1 MRSRYHRWDGSQDP
15 LGDKVDVRAV
25 MDEMSD
31 ELLSGYGPR
40 WSLRELQRRG
50 MPGRSGLDNMLRRI
64 RQQRRKLAEETDL
77 SGPLRDIRRKLDEIV
92 SMERRALAGQ
102 QGDDARM
109 KELILD
115 ALPQQPADAIRE
127 LTNYE
132 FESPEAARQF
142 QTLLESLRQEV
153 LNSYFRD
160 LAGAMSNVTEA
171 DLERLKNMLAE
182 LNEMIAADNR
192 GDDYDFERFMAR
204 HGDFFPENPRSLRE
218 LIELMARRM
227 AAMSR
232 LLASMS
238 ESQRRELAELAASVM
253 EDMDL
258 AWQMDQLNRSLRELL
273 PSLRWDEPSPNWGEA
288 EMPMSAAVDAIERLG
303 ELDELEDTMS
313 GDYAGATLDDIDEDK
328 VRRAL
333 GEDALD
339 DLRRLKE
346 IERAL
351 EQAGIMRRR
360 RGELE
365 LSPRGARMIGE
376 RSLTKM
382 LERIRREPTHR
393 ARGGQ
398 AEPTGATRAWEFGD
412 SDPISVE
419 RTVHNAV
426 VRGGPGREVRLRP
439 EDFEVVETESRPR
452 TATALLLDLSMS
464 MPLRGH
470 WLPAKRMALALH
482 ALIDSKYPQDSL
494 HLIGFSDYA
503 HRMEP
508 AELASSG
515 WQEVQGTNMQHA
527 FLLAQRVL
535 VEDPRTIKQVIMV
548 TDGEPTA
555 HLEDGYAW
563 FNWPPI
569 PETIEKT
576 LREALRLARSD
587 ISINVFMLERSPG
600 LEAFMDK
607 LASLTGGS
615 IYRADSDAI
624 GATVIGRYVNRRAV

>member
-1 MRSRYHRWDGSQDP
+1 MRSRYYRWDGSQDP
-15 LGDKVDVRAV
+15 LGEKVDVRAV
-25 MDEMSD
+25 LDEMSD

-50 MPGRSGLDNMLRRI
+50 VTGRSGLDDMLRRV
-64 RQQRRKLAEETDL
+64 RQQRQKLAQDTDL
-77 SGPLRDIRRKLDEIV
+77 SGPLRDVRRKLDEIL
-92 SMERRALAGQ
+92 STERGALGERDD
-102 QGDDARM
+102 DDARM
-109 KELILD
+109 KEVMLD
-115 ALPQQPADAIRE
+115 ALPQHPAGAIRE
-127 LTNYE
+127 LTNYD
-132 FESPEAARQF
+132 FASPEAAQQF
-142 QTLLESLRQEV
+142 EALLESLREEV
-153 LNSYFRD
+153 LNSYFRN
-160 LAGAMSNVTEA
+160 LAGAMRNVTPE
-171 DLERLKNMLAE
+171 DLERLKDMLAE
-182 LNEMIAADNR
+182 LNDMIAADRR
-192 GDDYDFERFMAR
+192 GDDYDFEGFMQR
-204 HGDFFPENPRSLRE
+204 YGDFFPENPRTLQE
-218 LIELMARRM
+218 LLEAMARRM

-238 ESQRRELAELAASVM
+238 ESQRRELADLAASVM

-258 AWQMDQLNRSLRELL
+258 AWQVDQLNRSLRELM
-273 PSLRWDEPSPNWGEA
+273 PSLPWDEASPNWGEA

-303 ELDELEDTMS
+303 ELDELEETMS

-328 VRRAL
+328 VRRIMGDEAL
-333 GEDALD
+333 EDLQW
-339 DLRRLKE
+339 LKE

-351 EQAGIMRRR
+351 EDAGIMRRR

-365 LSPRGARMIGE
+365 LTPRGARMIGE
-376 RSLTKM
+376 RSLTKV

-398 AEPTGATRAWEFGD
+398 AEPTGATRAWQFGD

-426 VRGGPGREVRLRP
+426 VRGGPGRELQLRP
-439 EDFEVVETESRPR
+439 GDFEIIETESRPR

-508 AELASSG
+508 EELASSG

-527 FLLAQRVL
+527 FLLARRIL
-535 VEDPRTIKQVIMV
+535 GEDPRSIKQVIMV

-576 LREALRLARSD
+576 LSEAMRLARSD
-587 ISINVFMLERSPG
+587 ISINVFMLERAPG
-600 LEAFMDK
+600 LEAFMEK
-607 LASLTGGS
+607 LAHLTGGS

-624 GATVIGRYVNRRAV
+624 ESTIIGRYIS

>member
-1 MRSRYHRWDGSQDP
+1 MPRTRFHRWDGSQDP
-15 LGDKVDVRAV
+15 LGEKIDVRAV
-25 MDEMSD
+25 LDEMSD

-50 MPGRSGLDNMLRRI
+50 MTGRSGLDDMLRRV
-64 RQQRRKLAEETDL
+64 RRQRRRVEEQTDL
-77 SGPLRDIRRKLDEIV
+77 SGPLREVRQKLDDII
-92 SMERRALAGQ
+92 STERSALAER
-102 QGDDARM
+102 GDDGARM
-109 KELILD
+109 KEAMLD
-115 ALPQQPADAIRE
+115 ALPHHPAGAIRE

-132 FESPEAARQF
+132 FTSPEAAQKF
-142 QTLLESLRQEV
+142 ESLMESLRQEV
-153 LNSYFRD
+153 LNSYFRN
-160 LAGAMSNVTEA
+160 LAGAMRNVTPE
-171 DLERLKNMLAE
+171 DLQRLKDMLAE
-182 LNEMIAADNR
+182 LNDMIAADRR
-192 GDDYDFERFMAR
+192 GDDYDFEGFMQR
-204 HGDFFPENPRSLRE
+204 YGDFFPENPRNLQE
-218 LIELMARRM
+218 LLEAMARRM

-258 AWQMDQLNRSLRELL
+258 AWQVDQLNQNLRELM
-273 PSLRWDEPSPNWGEA
+273 PSLPWDQASPNWGEA
-288 EMPMSAAVDAIERLG
+288 EMPMSAAVDALERIG
-303 ELDELEDTMS
+303 ELEELEETMS
-313 GDYAGATLDDIDEDK
+313 GDYAGATLDDIDEEK
-328 VRRAL
+328 VRRL
-333 GEDALD
+333 MGDEALD
-339 DLRRLKE
+339 DLRWLKK

-351 EQAGIMRRR
+351 EEAGIMRRR

-365 LSPRGARMIGE
+365 LTPRGARMIGE
-376 RSLTKM
+376 RSLTKV

-398 AEPTGATRAWEFGD
+398 SEPTGATRAWQFGD
-412 SDPISVE
+412 TDPISVE

-426 VRGGPGREVRLRP
+426 VRGGPGRELRLLP
-439 EDFEVVETESRPR
+439 EDFEVIETESRPR

-508 AELASSG
+508 TELAASG

-527 FLLAQRVL
+527 FLLARRVL
-535 VEDPRTIKQVIMV
+535 GEDPRAIKQVIMV

-576 LREALRLARSD
+576 LSEAMRLARSD

-600 LEAFMDK
+600 LEAFMEK
-607 LASLTGGS
+607 LAQLTGGS

-624 GATVIGRYVNRRAV
+624 GATVIGRYMGR

>member
-15 LGDKVDVRAV
+15 LGEKVDVRAV
-25 MDEMSD
+25 LGEMSD

-50 MPGRSGLDNMLRRI
+50 MTGRSGLDDMLRRV
-64 RQQRRKLAEETDL
+64 RQQRRRLERETDL
-77 SGPLRDIRRKLDEIV
+77 SGPLREIRRKLDEVI
-92 SMERRALAGQ
+92 STERRALNENLEV
-102 QGDDARM
+102 DARM
-109 KELILD
+109 KEAMLD
-115 ALPQQPADAIRE
+115 ALPHHPAGAIRE
-127 LTNYE
+127 LTSYE
-132 FESPEAARQF
+132 FTSPEAARKF
-142 QTLLESLRQEV
+142 AELVEDLRREV

-160 LAGAMSNVTEA
+160 LSGAMRNLTPE
-171 DLERLKNMLAE
+171 DLGRLKDMLAE
-182 LNEMIAADNR
+182 LNDMIAADRR
-192 GDDYDFERFMAR
+192 GDEYDFDGFMGR
-204 HGDFFPENPRSLRE
+204 YGDFFPENPRDLQE
-218 LIELMARRM
+218 LLAAMARRM

-232 LLASMS
+232 MLASMS

-253 EDMDL
+253 ADMDL
-258 AWQMDQLNRSLRELL
+258 AWQVDQLNQNLRELM
-273 PSLRWDEPSPNWGEA
+273 PSLPWDETSPNWGEA
-288 EMPMSAAVDAIERLG
+288 DMPMSSAVDALERLG
-303 ELDELEDTMS
+303 ELEELEDTMS
-313 GDYAGATLDDIDEDK
+313 GDYAGATLDDIDEDR
-328 VRRAL
+328 VRTL
-333 GEDALD
+333 MGDEALD
-339 DLRRLKE
+339 DLRWLKKVE
-346 IERAL
+346 KAL
-351 EQAGIMRRR
+351 EEAGVLRRR
-360 RGELE
+360 RGELQ
-365 LSPRGARMIGE
+365 LTPRGARMIGE
-376 RSLTKM
+376 RSLTKV

-398 AEPTGATRAWEFGD
+398 AEPTGATRAWQFGD
-412 SDPISVE
+412 PDPISVE

-426 VRGGPGREVRLRP
+426 IRTGPGKDLRLRP

-470 WLPAKRMALALH
+470 WLPAKRMALALN
-482 ALIDSKYPQDSL
+482 ALIESKYPQDSL

-527 FLLAQRVL
+527 FLLARRIL
-535 VEDPRTIKQVIMV
+535 GEDPRAIKQVIMV

-576 LREALRLARSD
+576 LAEAMRLARSD
-587 ISINVFMLERSPG
+587 ISINVFMLERAPG

-607 LASLTGGS
+607 LARLTGGS
-615 IYRADSDAI
+615 IYRADSDEI
-624 GATVIGRYVNRRAV
+624 GATVIGRYMRR

>member
-15 LGDKVDVRAV
+15 LGEKVDVRAV
-25 MDEMSD
+25 LDEMSD

-50 MPGRSGLDNMLRRI
+50 MTGRSGLDDMLRRV
-64 RQQRRKLAEETDL
+64 RQQRRRLEQETDL
-77 SGPLRDIRRKLDEIV
+77 SGPLREIRQKLNEII
-92 SMERRALAGQ
+92 STERSALNENKDG
-102 QGDDARM
+102 DARL
-109 KELILD
+109 KEAMLD
-115 ALPQQPADAIRE
+115 ALPHHPAGAIRE
-127 LTNYE
+127 LTSYE
-132 FESPEAARQF
+132 FTSPEAAQMF
-142 QTLLESLRQEV
+142 EELVEGLRREV

-160 LAGAMSNVTEA
+160 LSGAIRNLTPE
-171 DLERLKNMLAE
+171 DLGRLKDMLAE
-182 LNEMIAADNR
+182 LNDMIAADRR
-192 GDDYDFERFMAR
+192 GDEYDFEGFMGR
-204 HGDFFPENPRSLRE
+204 YGDFFPENPRDLQE
-218 LIELMARRM
+218 LLEAMARRM

-232 LLASMS
+232 MLASMS
-238 ESQRRELAELAASVM
+238 ESQRKELAELAASVM
-253 EDMDL
+253 ADMDL
-258 AWQMDQLNRSLRELL
+258 AWQVDRLNQNLRELM
-273 PSLRWDEPSPNWGEA
+273 PSLPWDQASPNWGEA
-288 EMPMSAAVDAIERLG
+288 EMPMSSAVDAMERLG
-303 ELDELEDTMS
+303 ELEELEETMS

-328 VRRAL
+328 VRTL
-333 GEDALD
+333 MGDEALD
-339 DLRRLKE
+339 DLRWLKK

-351 EQAGIMRRR
+351 EEAGILRRR
-360 RGELE
+360 RGELQ
-365 LSPRGARMIGE
+365 LTPRGARMIGE
-376 RSLTKM
+376 RSLTKV

-398 AEPTGATRAWEFGD
+398 AEPTGATRAWQFGD
-412 SDPISVE
+412 PDPISVQ

-426 VRGGPGREVRLRP
+426 VRTGPGKNVRLRA
-439 EDFEVVETESRPR
+439 EDFEVIETESRPR

-470 WLPAKRMALALH
+470 WLPAKRMALALN
-482 ALIDSKYPQDSL
+482 ALIDSKYPEDSL

-527 FLLAQRVL
+527 FLLARRVL
-535 VEDPRTIKQVIMV
+535 CEDPRAIKQVIMV

-555 HLEDGYAW
+555 HLEHGYAW

-576 LREALRLARSD
+576 LAEAMRLARSD
-587 ISINVFMLERSPG
+587 ISIHVFMLERAPG
-600 LEAFMDK
+600 LEAFMEK
-607 LASLTGGS
+607 LAKLTGGS

-624 GATVIGRYVNRRAV
+624 GATVIGRYMRR

>member
-1 MRSRYHRWDGSQDP
+1 MRSRFHRWDGSQDP
-15 LGDKVDVRAV
+15 LGEKVDVRALL
-25 MDEMSD
+25 DEMSD

-50 MPGRSGLDNMLRRI
+50 TTGRSGLDDMLRRV
-64 RQQRRKLAEETDL
+64 RRQRRQLAQETDL
-77 SGPLRDIRRKLDEIV
+77 SGPLREVRQKLDEII
-92 SMERRALAGQ
+92 STERGALGERDD
-102 QGDDARM
+102 DDARM
-109 KELILD
+109 KEAMLD
-115 ALPQQPADAIRE
+115 VLPQHPAGAIRE
-127 LTNYE
+127 LTNYD
-132 FESPEAARQF
+132 FVSPEAAQKF
-142 QTLLESLRQEV
+142 EALVESLREEV
-153 LNSYFRD
+153 LNSYFRN
-160 LAGAMSNVTEA
+160 LAGAMRNVTPE
-171 DLERLKNMLAE
+171 DLERLKDMLAE
-182 LNEMIAADNR
+182 LNDMIAADRR
-192 GDDYDFERFMAR
+192 GDEYDFEGFMQR
-204 HGDFFPENPRSLRE
+204 YGDFFPEGPRNLQE
-218 LIELMARRM
+218 LLEAMARRM

-258 AWQMDQLNRSLRELL
+258 AWQVDQLNQNLRELM
-273 PSLRWDEPSPNWGEA
+273 PSLPWDEASPNWGEA

-303 ELDELEDTMS
+303 ELEELEETMS
-313 GDYAGATLDDIDEDK
+313 GEYAGATLDDIDEEK
-328 VRRAL
+328 VRRLMGDEAL
-333 GEDALD
+333 E
-339 DLRRLKE
+339 DLRWLRK

-351 EQAGIMRRR
+351 EEAGIMRRR

-365 LSPRGARMIGE
+365 LTPRGARMIGE
-376 RSLTKM
+376 RSLTKV
-382 LERIRREPTHR
+382 LERIRRDPTHR

-398 AEPTGATRAWEFGD
+398 AEPTGATRAWQFGD
-412 SDPISVE
+412 PDPISVE

-426 VRGGPGREVRLRP
+426 VRGGPGRKVQLRP

-527 FLLAQRVL
+527 FLLARRVL
-535 VEDPRTIKQVIMV
+535 CEDPRSIKQVIMV

-576 LREALRLARSD
+576 LGEAMRLARSD

-600 LEAFMDK
+600 LEAFMEK
-607 LASLTGGS
+607 LAQLTGGS
-615 IYRADSDAI
+615 IYRADGDAI
-624 GATVIGRYVNRRAV
+624 GATVIGRYMGRR